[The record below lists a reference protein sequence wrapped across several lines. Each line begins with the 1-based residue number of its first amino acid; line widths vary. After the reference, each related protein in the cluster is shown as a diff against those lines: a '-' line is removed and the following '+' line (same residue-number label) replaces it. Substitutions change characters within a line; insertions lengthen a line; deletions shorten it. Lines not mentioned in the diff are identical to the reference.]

1 MDSEGFKQ
9 VEYSIPESPGVY
21 RYFDQHEGLLYVGKA
36 KNLRKRVAQY
46 FVEHRSPNRIRM
58 MVRLIHRIEFTV
70 VDSEHDALLLENVLI
85 KKLQPRYN
93 IRLKDDKTYP
103 FLVLRN
109 EPFPRLEVTRK
120 VIKDGSRYYG
130 PYASPPAMYTLLD
143 LVRRLYPLRTCA
155 LNLTPSRLPAA
166 AYRPCLEYQIGN
178 CKAPCAQLQTEA
190 EYAQMTDAVH
200 HLLKGQLGS
209 VIKGLKAQLQEAVKK
224 LAFEEAHRIKEQV
237 DLLEKYQARSTVVST
252 KIHDLD
258 AYALARHQDRAVVN
272 HLHVLNGA
280 VVRSYNLELKLALG
294 DEEDSA
300 RLMAQAILEIAERY
314 QHKPQEIVCNVLPDS
329 PPFPGVRSRV
339 PISGDPKKL
348 VDLSLKNAF
357 FCLQEILKTPEQR
370 ETASRSDRLLLQVQK
385 DLQLK
390 ELPMWIEC
398 FDNSHMQGSHTVS
411 SCVVF
416 RNGRPS
422 KRDYRLFNQRDSEGI
437 DDFAS
442 MHEVITRRYARLLA
456 EDQGLPGL
464 VVVDGGK
471 GQLSAAR
478 DALIQLGLKE
488 IPLIGIA
495 KRLEALFRPGDP
507 HPLMLDKKS
516 PTLRL
521 LQQMRDEAHRFGLN
535 HHRRRRSNSQTVS
548 SLQGIPGVGAV
559 TLKKLLEAFGS
570 PEQVYQADHSALAEV
585 VGPALATKIG
595 QASRARNK
603 AGGEGSD
610 PSS

>member
-1 MDSEGFKQ
+1 MDNEGFKQ

-21 RYFDQHEGLLYVGKA
+21 RYFDKNEALLYVGKA
-36 KNLRKRVAQY
+36 KNLRKRVSQY
-46 FVEHRSPNRIRM
+46 FLEQRSPNRIRL

-70 VDSEHDALLLENVLI
+70 VDTEHDALLLENVLI

-109 EPFPRLEVTRK
+109 EHFPRLEVTRK
-120 VIKDGSRYYG
+120 VQKDGARYFG
-130 PYASPPAMYTLLD
+130 PYTSPPAMYTLLE

-155 LNLTPSRLPAA
+155 LLLSPSNIKKAG
-166 AYRPCLEYQIGN
+166 YRPCLEYQLGN
-178 CKAPCAQLQTEA
+178 CKAPCAGLQNEEEYRELTEA
-190 EYAQMTDAVH
+190 VH
-200 HLLKGQLGS
+200 QLLKGNLGGL
-209 VIKGLKAQLQEAVKK
+209 IKSLRVQLQEAVKR

-237 DLLEKYQARSTVVST
+237 EMLEKYQARSTVVST

-258 AYALARHQDRAVVN
+258 AYALARHRDRAVVN

-280 VVRSYNLELKLALG
+280 VVRSYNLEFRLALE
-294 DEEDSA
+294 DEEDSS
-300 RLMAQAILEIAERY
+300 RLMAQAMLEIAERY
-314 QHKPQEIVCNVLPDS
+314 RHEP
-329 PPFPGVRSRV
+329 R
-339 PISGDPKKL
+339 
-348 VDLSLKNAF
+348 DLSLKNAF
-357 FCLQEILKTPEQR
+357 FCLQETLKTPDQR
-370 ETASRSDRLLLQVQK
+370 QNATRSDRLLLQVQK

-390 ELPMWIEC
+390 EVPSLMEC
-398 FDNSHMQGSHTVS
+398 FDNSHFQGSQTVS

-422 KRDYRLFNQRDSEGI
+422 KRDYRLFNQRDSAGI

-442 MHEVITRRYARLLA
+442 MHEVITRRYSRILA
-456 EDQGLPGL
+456 EGGELPGL
-464 VVVDGGK
+464 VVIDGGK

-478 DALIQLGLKE
+478 EAMTALGLGDV
-488 IPLIGIA
+488 PLIGIA

-535 HHRRRRSNSQTVS
+535 HHRRRRSKSNTASELVN
-548 SLQGIPGVGAV
+548 LPGVGPV
-559 TLKKLLEAFGS
+559 TVRKLLEAFGS
-570 PEQVYQADHSALAEV
+570 AEQVYLADTEALALV
-585 VGPALATKIG
+585 VGPSMASKILAAIKG
-595 QASRARNK
+595 SQEGPK
-603 AGGEGSD
+603 A
-610 PSS
+610 

>member
-1 MDSEGFKQ
+1 MDNEGFKQ

-21 RYFDQHEGLLYVGKA
+21 RYFDKNEALLYVGKA
-36 KNLRKRVAQY
+36 KNLRKRVSQY
-46 FVEHRSPNRIRM
+46 FLEQRSPNRIRL

-70 VDSEHDALLLENVLI
+70 VDTEHDALLLENVLI

-109 EPFPRLEVTRK
+109 EHFPRLEVTRK
-120 VIKDGSRYYG
+120 VQKDGARYFG
-130 PYASPPAMYTLLD
+130 PYTSPPAMYTLLE

-155 LNLTPSRLPAA
+155 LLLSPSNIKKAG
-166 AYRPCLEYQIGN
+166 YRPCLEYQLGN
-178 CKAPCAQLQTEA
+178 CKAPCAGLQNEEEYREHTEA
-190 EYAQMTDAVH
+190 VH
-200 HLLKGQLGS
+200 QLLKGNLGGL
-209 VIKGLKAQLQEAVKK
+209 IKSLRVQLQEAVKQ

-237 DLLEKYQARSTVVST
+237 EMLEKYQARSTVVST

-258 AYALARHQDRAVVN
+258 AYALARHRDRAVVN

-280 VVRSYNLELKLALG
+280 VVRSYNLEFRLALE
-294 DEEDSA
+294 DEEDSS
-300 RLMAQAILEIAERY
+300 RLMAQAMLEIAERY
-314 QHKPQEIVCNVLPDS
+314 RHEPREIVCNVLPDS
-329 PPFPGVRSRV
+329 PPFPGVRARI
-339 PISGDPKKL
+339 PASGDPKKL

-357 FCLQEILKTPEQR
+357 FCLQETLKTPDQR
-370 ETASRSDRLLLQVQK
+370 QNATRSDRLLLQVQK

-390 ELPMWIEC
+390 EVPSLMEC
-398 FDNSHMQGSHTVS
+398 FDNSHFQGSQTVS

-422 KRDYRLFNQRDSEGI
+422 KRDYRLFNQRDSAGI

-442 MHEVITRRYARLLA
+442 MHEVITRRYSRILA
-456 EDQGLPGL
+456 EGGELPGL
-464 VVVDGGK
+464 VVIDGGK

-478 DALIQLGLKE
+478 EAMTALGLGDV
-488 IPLIGIA
+488 PLIGIA

-535 HHRRRRSNSQTVS
+535 HHRRRRSKSNTASELVN
-548 SLQGIPGVGAV
+548 LPGVGPV
-559 TLKKLLEAFGS
+559 TVRKLLEAFGS
-570 PEQVYQADHSALAEV
+570 AEQVYLAGTEALAQV
-585 VGPALATKIG
+585 VGPSMASKILAAI
-595 QASRARNK
+595 Q
-603 AGGEGSD
+603 GSQD
-610 PSS
+610 PRPE